1 MQTAYA
7 ISGDEEKSIK
17 AGADDYLSK
26 PIRKEKLTELIYMY
40 LGKDA

>member
-1 MQTAYA
+1 MQTANA

-26 PIRKEKLTELIYMY
+26 PIKKEKLIGLGYRY
-40 LGKDA
+40 LEKDE